1 MSSPPALNNI
11 EVYRGTDYSS
21 GYIFQNEA
29 SDGTITPLNLNG
41 ATILAQAWDE
51 EREFKYADFAV
62 TYTDRPNGEFSIAL
76 SDDLTLHFPDVA
88 YYDVVLVSTGGIR
101 ETYVKGKIT
110 TLMGYSR

>member
-1 MSSPPALNNI
+1 MAISPALRNFI
-11 EVYRGTDYSS
+11 LQRGSDWSEQ
-21 GYIFQNEA
+21 YIFKSTQT
-29 SDGTITPLNLNG
+29 DGSEVPMDLSG
-41 ATILAQAWDE
+41 SSVLAQAWDE